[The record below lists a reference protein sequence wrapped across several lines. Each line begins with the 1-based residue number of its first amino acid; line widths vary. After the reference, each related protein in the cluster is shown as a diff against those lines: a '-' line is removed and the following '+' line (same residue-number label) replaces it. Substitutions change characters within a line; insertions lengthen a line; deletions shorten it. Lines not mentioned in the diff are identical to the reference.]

1 MAINLS
7 AMVTMDKNKNKNKNK
22 NKKLMT
28 VLEPKLKNNKIQV
41 ST

>member
-7 AMVTMDKNKNKNKNK
+7 AMVTMDKNKNKKIK
-22 NKKLMT
+22 IKKLMT